1 MVTHD
6 PLAASYSKRVV
17 FLKDGQV
24 FTHLE
29 RTAKQRAF
37 FQHIL
42 DVLARLEGNYELA

>member
-1 MVTHD
+1 VTHD

-24 FTHLE
+24 SEHLE
-29 RTAKQRAF
+29 RTTNQQAF

-42 DVLARLEGNYELA
+42 DILARLEGNHELA